1 MLLKK
6 VSSGLLYSLLGAFTS
21 DNDISKNTQEQNHT
35 EMVRISFLF
44 LKYTWVALETELKQ
58 RKPNTQKK
66 T

>member
-6 VSSGLLYSLLGAFTS
+6 VSSGLLYSLLRAFTS

-35 EMVRISFLF
+35 EMVIISFLF

-58 RKPNTQKK
+58 KPNTQKK